1 MALKISIITA
11 VYNNRT
17 TIEDAILSVAS
28 QTYQPIEYIV
38 IDGNSNDGT
47 KAILDKYRN
56 KISILVSEPDTGI
69 YNALNKG
76 LKLAT
81 GDVIGLLHSDDIFA
95 SNDVVERIINTF
107 ETEHPD
113 GVYGDLQYV
122 AKDNT
127 ENVFRYWQS
136 AVFYPKML
144 RRGWMPPHPTLF
156 LSKDIITKTGN
167 YNERYRIAADY
178 DFMLRTLSQP
188 NARFEYIQKTIT
200 KMRTGGASN
209 RSIKNIIFKM
219 WEDYLILRRNK
230 IGGMVAL
237 LYKNLSKLHQFI
249 NK

>member
-1 MALKISIITA
+1 MPLKISIITA
-11 VYNNRT
+11 VYNNSA
-17 TIEDAILSVAS
+17 TIEDALLSVAS
-28 QTYQPIEYIV
+28 QTYRPIEHIV

-47 KAILDKYRN
+47 KAILDQYRD
-56 KISILVSEPDTGI
+56 KISILVSESDTGI

-95 SNDVVERIINTF
+95 DNNVVENIINAF
-107 ETEHPD
+107 ETDHPD

-127 ENVFRYWQS
+127 KDIFRYWQS
-136 AVFYPKML
+136 SAFHPKML

-156 LSKDIITKTGN
+156 LSKNIIAKTGY

-188 NARFEYIQKTIT
+188 NAKFKYIPKIIT

-219 WEDYLILRRNK
+219 WEDYLILRRNN

-237 LYKNLSKLHQFI
+237 LIKNFSKLKQFV
-249 NK
+249 KV